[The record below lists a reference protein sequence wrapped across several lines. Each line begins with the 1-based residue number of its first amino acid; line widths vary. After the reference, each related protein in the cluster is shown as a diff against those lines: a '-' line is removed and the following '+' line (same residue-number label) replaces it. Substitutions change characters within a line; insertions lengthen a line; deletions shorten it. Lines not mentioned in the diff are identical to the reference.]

1 MGSSKS
7 KERPNHQR
15 QIYNKIID
23 ATAPLE
29 ISYTEISETKKGLEY
44 LNELSKTFLIILQN
58 EYESVQ

>member
-23 ATAPLE
+23 PTAPLK

-44 LNELSKTFLIILQN
+44 LNELSKTFL
-58 EYESVQ
+58 